1 MGCSR
6 FVPKFTVEDGTR
18 RGKAAAPVLKPVNK
32 V

>member
-18 RGKAAAPVLKPVNK
+18 RGKAAASVLKPVIK